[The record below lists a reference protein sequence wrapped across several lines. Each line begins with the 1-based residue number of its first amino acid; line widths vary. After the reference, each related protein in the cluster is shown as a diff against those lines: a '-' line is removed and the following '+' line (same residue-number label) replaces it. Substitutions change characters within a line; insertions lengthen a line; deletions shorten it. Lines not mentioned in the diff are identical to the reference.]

1 MYIEI
6 YNNQY
11 NNHTNMISKVIIPAA
26 GFGTRLLPGSKEI
39 PKEMFTIVNKP
50 AIEYIA
56 NEINESDFSTMIL
69 ITSKNKDSL
78 VNHFDKNF
86 ELEYLL
92 KHKNKKEQL
101 ESVLKYQDLE
111 LINIRQRK
119 PLGLGHAVLTGKS
132 AIGDDPFAVVLPDML
147 INNGSKYMS
156 MMRELFL
163 KTGKGVIALMEVP
176 VDKTCNYGIATVE
189 TKDGIIHIY
198 DLVEKPSIDQA
209 PSNLA
214 IVGRYLLPGKVFD
227 ILETIKPDGSGEIQL
242 TDALKVLANTEG
254 LIGIV
259 IKDDIHDIG
268 NPLGFIEANVYYGVK
283 DQKIGS
289 QLQDRLKGIIK

>member
-1 MYIEI
+1 
-6 YNNQY
+6 
-11 NNHTNMISKVIIPAA
+11 MITKVIIPAA
-26 GFGTRLLPGSKEI
+26 GFGTRLLPGSKEV

-56 NEINESDFSTMIL
+56 NEINESNFSTMIL

-101 ESVLKYQDLE
+101 ESVLKYQNME

-132 AIGDDPFAVVLPDML
+132 AVGSDPFAVVLPDML
-147 INNGSKYMS
+147 INDGAKYMS
-156 MMRELFL
+156 LMRDLFL

-176 VDKTCNYGIATVE
+176 ADKTCNYGIAST
-189 TKDGIIHIY
+189 TIKDGIINIH
-198 DLVEKPSIDQA
+198 DLVEKPSVDQA

-227 ILETIKPDGSGEIQL
+227 ILETIEPDGSGEIQL

-289 QLQDRLKGIIK
+289 QLRDKLKNIL